1 MGQARQRWPIG
12 QGTLRG
18 IRSPRPAALRPTA
31 APERRTGAVGS
42 WRRGC
47 LRVCEVPPKEAKTTG
62 CLACTS
68 PGDSGGAWHI
78 WTLRDTFYL
87 LKSKPEALKMSK
99 PTSECRTLLVGS
111 STGSR
116 ESRRRQHRQR
126 GRMGRGPAP
135 RGSVRACTSQ
145 RRRHTLLTGSR
156 VRRLTL
162 ESGSSKENPRTS
174 RLHW

>member
-1 MGQARQRWPIG
+1 MGQARQQWPIR

-18 IRSPRPAALRPTA
+18 TRSPRPAALGPTE
-31 APERRTGAVGS
+31 APEQRTAAVGS

-47 LRVCEVPPKEAKTTG
+47 LQVCEAPPKEARKTG
-62 CLACTS
+62 CL
-68 PGDSGGAWHI
+68 WHI
-78 WTLRDTFYL
+78 WTLRDMFYL
-87 LKSKPEALKMSK
+87 LKSKPKALKMSK

-135 RGSVRACTSQ
+135 RGSVRACTHQ
-145 RRRHTLLTGSR
+145 RPRHTLLT
-156 VRRLTL
+156 
-162 ESGSSKENPRTS
+162 GSSKENPRTS
-174 RLHW
+174 WLHW